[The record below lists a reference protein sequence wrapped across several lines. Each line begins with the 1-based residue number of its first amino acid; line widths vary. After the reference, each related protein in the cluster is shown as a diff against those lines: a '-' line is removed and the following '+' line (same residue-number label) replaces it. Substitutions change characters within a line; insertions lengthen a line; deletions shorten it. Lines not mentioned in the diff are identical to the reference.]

1 MWMILPSILKP
12 TNNIDMF
19 EMIHAHAQPTQEHT
33 RALRVTGA
41 SIDSVTSKD
50 TGTMMAPPP
59 PPPFPSDLLTS
70 ANKSVLSI
78 ALGSNNTVTTTDGK
92 RLPLQSILLYG
103 F

>member
-1 MWMILPSILKP
+1 MILPSMLKP

-19 EMIHAHAQPTQEHT
+19 EMIHAPAKPTQQHT
-33 RALRVTGA
+33 RALQITGA
-41 SIDSVTSKD
+41 SIASDRSQD

-92 RLPLQSILLYG
+92 RLTLQSILLYG